1 MITTSRFVLTWLTG
15 VAMCAQLALGG
26 AGRLPAL
33 ADDTIHIG
41 ASSDDI
47 VRPLLYA
54 TEGGLFK
61 KAGLDVQLVKLA
73 NGAAVAAAVAGGS
86 LELGKG
92 SALTPVLA
100 YAKGVP
106 FTAIANLGD
115 YTSDSPQIAM
125 LVKRD
130 SLITSAKDL
139 AGKTIGMI
147 GLQDQNALS
156 AYTWLEAAGV
166 DLTKVKFVEVGNSAG
181 LAATETGRVDA
192 FMALEPALTNALA
205 AGTVRV
211 LGYPDDSLG
220 KRFSIGLLFANSA
233 WVAAHRAVVDKIVR
247 VVRTAEAYVA
257 AHETETIP
265 LAAAYAG
272 LDAAMLQ
279 KVHPPARTLTLTP
292 GDLQSTIDA
301 AAKYKLIPKT
311 FPASDIICDCALQ
324 R

>member
-1 MITTSRFVLTWLTG
+1 MSIIRTSVTCVMACVLLT
-15 VAMCAQLALGG
+15 LGF
-26 AGRLPAL
+26 AGGQTAR
-33 ADDTIHIG
+33 ADDPIRIG

-54 TEGGLFK
+54 TDGGLFK
-61 KAGLDVQLVKLA
+61 KAGLDVTMVKLA

-92 SALTPVLA
+92 SALTPILA
-100 YAKGVP
+100 YAKGIP

-115 YTSDSPQIAM
+115 YTSRSPQIAM

-130 SLITSAKDL
+130 SPITSAKDL

-166 DLTKVKFVEVGNSAG
+166 DLATVKFVEVGNSAG

-192 FMALEPALTNALA
+192 FMALEPALTNALS

-220 KRFSIGLLFANSA
+220 KQFSIGILFANSA
-233 WVAAHRAVVDKIVR
+233 WVASHRDVVDKIVR
-247 VVRTAEAYVA
+247 VVRDAEVYVA
-257 AHETETIP
+257 AHEKETIP

-272 LDAAMLQ
+272 LDPADLQ
-279 KVHPPARTLTLTP
+279 KVRPPARTLTLTP

-301 AAKYKLIPKT
+301 AAKYKLIPKA

>member
-1 MITTSRFVLTWLTG
+1 MSASASIVRAWIVGASACALLVLG
-15 VAMCAQLALGG
+15 C
-26 AGRLPAL
+26 AGRVPVL

-54 TEGGLFK
+54 TDAGLFK
-61 KAGLDVQLVKLA
+61 KVGLDVQMVKLA

-100 YAKGVP
+100 YAKGIP

-115 YTSDSPQIAM
+115 YTSDLPQVAM

-130 SLITSAKDL
+130 SPFTSTKDL
-139 AGKTIGMI
+139 AGKTIGMV

-156 AYTWLEAAGV
+156 VYTWLEAAGV
-166 DLTKVKFVEVGNSAG
+166 DLTTVKFVEVGNSAG

-192 FMALEPALTNALA
+192 FMAIEPALTNALA
-205 AGTVRV
+205 AGTVRIF
-211 LGYPDDSLG
+211 GYPNTALG
-220 KRFSIGLLFANSA
+220 KRYSFGILFATTA
-233 WVAAHRAVVDKIVR
+233 WVAAHRDAVDKIVR
-247 VVRTAEAYVA
+247 VVRDAEAYVA
-257 AHETETIP
+257 AHEVETIP

-272 LDAAMLQ
+272 LDPATLQ
-279 KVHPPARTLTLTP
+279 NVRPPYRTLTLTP

-301 AAKYKLIPKT
+301 AAKYKLIPKA
-311 FPASDIICDCALQ
+311 FPASEIICGCALQ